1 MLPELVLYPL
11 DGLGNASA
19 SKLPMAI
26 TPCRLSLWLEPTP
39 AAWADANNDVSAH
52 DATDGVLNDDMTAK
66 SKTKGIESKTSVLA
80 AHAAAIPGR
89 SIDWVV
95 WSSTA
100 PLPASYFWES
110 TQIASSLG
118 SSLDTARSA
127 EDRAKDSAQIESKS
141 QELTLALTQRS
152 LNASDL
158 FWSHEEAYDL
168 LPMKEPSKKTPATY
182 NDTNESSAE
191 SSEESLK
198 RCPVE
203 ASPAFKSVAHFGSAL
218 SAALNDRFGGS
229 FPFSG
234 PLVLSEPTLT
244 ASPPQSD
251 LTDDQAVDDSAIN
264 FHIGDDTNAEL
275 PYLLLVGC
283 GYSGTRAMAA
293 YLSQHLELPVCNLVI
308 RSPPLHSLLFLK
320 LFILKL
326 SPSRQPFRRYG
337 MNSVIF
343 LMQCQTHRAFSALT
357 LIRFYM
363 VLQPLTITTSQGNA
377 SHLFHY

>member
-1 MLPELVLYPL
+1 ML
-11 DGLGNASA
+11 
-19 SKLPMAI
+19 
-26 TPCRLSLWLEPTP
+26 
-39 AAWADANNDVSAH
+39 
-52 DATDGVLNDDMTAK
+52 
-66 SKTKGIESKTSVLA
+66 
-80 AHAAAIPGR
+80 
-89 SIDWVV
+89 SISW
-95 WSSTA
+95 
-100 PLPASYFWES
+100 F
-110 TQIASSLG
+110 
-118 SSLDTARSA
+118 
-127 EDRAKDSAQIESKS
+127 K
-141 QELTLALTQRS
+141 
-152 LNASDL
+152 LNA
-158 FWSHEEAYDL
+158 
-168 LPMKEPSKKTPATY
+168 
-182 NDTNESSAE
+182 
-191 SSEESLK
+191 
-198 RCPVE
+198 
-203 ASPAFKSVAHFGSAL
+203 
-218 SAALNDRFGGS
+218 
-229 FPFSG
+229 
-234 PLVLSEPTLT
+234 VLSEPTLT

>member
-293 YLSQHLELPVCNLVI
+293 YLSQH
-308 RSPPLHSLLFLK
+308 RTA
-320 LFILKL
+320 
-326 SPSRQPFRRYG
+326 G
-337 MNSVIF
+337 M
-343 LMQCQTHRAFSALT
+343 
-357 LIRFYM
+357 
-363 VLQPLTITTSQGNA
+363 
-377 SHLFHY
+377 

>member
-1 MLPELVLYPL
+1 VLPELVLYPL

>member
-293 YLSQHLELPVCNLVI
+293 FLSQHLELPVCNLVI

>member
-141 QELTLALTQRS
+141 QELTMALTQRS

-168 LPMKEPSKKTPATY
+168 LPMKEPSKKAPTID
-182 NDTNESSAE
+182 NDPTESSAG
-191 SSEESLK
+191 SSDSIK
-198 RCPVE
+198 HCPVE
-203 ASPAFKSVAHFGSAL
+203 ASPAFESVAHFGSAL

-229 FPFSG
+229 FPFSD
-234 PLVLSEPTLT
+234 PLVFGEPSFT
-244 ASPPQSD
+244 APQTQSNNAHD
-251 LTDDQAVDDSAIN
+251 YAFDGSFID
-264 FHIGDDTNAEL
+264 FHSHNDAGPYL

-293 YLSQHLELPVCNLVI
+293 FLSQHLELPVGTMM
-308 RSPPLHSLLFLK
+308 HSFDSCISL
-320 LFILKL
+320 
-326 SPSRQPFRRYG
+326 G
-337 MNSVIF
+337 
-343 LMQCQTHRAFSALT
+343 FS
-357 LIRFYM
+357 
-363 VLQPLTITTSQGNA
+363 
-377 SHLFHY
+377 

>member
-1 MLPELVLYPL
+1 VLPELVLYPL

-293 YLSQHLELPVCNLVI
+293 FLSQHLELPVCNLVI